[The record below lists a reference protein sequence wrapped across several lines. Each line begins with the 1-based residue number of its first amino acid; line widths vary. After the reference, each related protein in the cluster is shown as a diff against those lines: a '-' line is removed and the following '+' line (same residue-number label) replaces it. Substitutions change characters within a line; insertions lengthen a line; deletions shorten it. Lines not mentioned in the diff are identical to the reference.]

1 MENMT
6 SFNTHY
12 LSWVLRAIAK
22 KLGLWGLLSLL
33 MIGLTLAMFI
43 SKTTEI
49 QQEINLLETK
59 IAEKEASSPSSEV
72 IETPVAQNN
81 TLQTMTEF
89 YQTFP
94 SAPAIP
100 DTLSQLNQLAAAQ
113 QLLLNSGDYKL
124 NKVVAKNTTSIRT
137 LTQYEMVLP
146 IEGSYHNIRA
156 FIAGILSTLPSVAI
170 SDIQIKR
177 ESTLSPQVEARLVL
191 IFFVRG
197 DQT

>member
-1 MENMT
+1 MT

-22 KLGLWGLLSLL
+22 KLGLWGLLGLL
-33 MIGLTLAMFI
+33 IIGLSLVMYV

-49 QQEINLLETK
+49 QQEISLLKTK
-59 IAEKEASSPSSEV
+59 VAQKEISNSTGEA
-72 IETPVAQNN
+72 IQTPVMQNN
-81 TLQTMTEF
+81 TLQTLTEF

-94 SAPAIP
+94 SAQAIP

-124 NKVVAKNTTSIRT
+124 NKVRAKNTASARA

-146 IEGSYHNIRA
+146 VEGSYNNIRT
-156 FIAGILSTLPSVAI
+156 FIAGILTTIPSVAI

-177 ESTLSPQVEARLVL
+177 ESTLSPKVEARLVL